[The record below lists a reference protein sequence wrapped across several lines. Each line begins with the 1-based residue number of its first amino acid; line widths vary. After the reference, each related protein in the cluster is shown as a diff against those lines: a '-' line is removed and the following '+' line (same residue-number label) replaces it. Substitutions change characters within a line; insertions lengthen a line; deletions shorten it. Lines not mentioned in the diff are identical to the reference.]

1 MLENI
6 LIDNSEINDSI
17 NQNDYSEAVRKLLI
31 QQKIDWQFAANGF
44 ESLKSVQT
52 KEFNFDGYKI
62 KVQFNPGRIK
72 SSSAKVDEKSI
83 KERECFLCWENLPP
97 GQKGILI
104 NEEYVILVNP
114 FPIFPEHF
122 TIPNFKHTQQSII
135 NSFPDLLEISKELS
149 KYYTVFYN
157 GPKCGASAPDH
168 LHFQAGSKNFMPIDL
183 EFEQL
188 KNEYGNVLF
197 EDKNIVLSAVDDGL
211 RRFISFKSRDKYLI
225 EHTFEKFYE
234 HYKNISSNNNEPM
247 MNILASYEKESG
259 WQIIIFLREKHRS
272 SHYFAQDE
280 NQILISPAAVDL
292 GGIFITPRQ
301 KDFEI
306 ISTNIIKEICDE
318 ITLAKEK
325 FDILKY
331 NLREKNS

>member
-1 MLENI
+1 MLEDI
-6 LIDNSEINDSI
+6 LTDNSEINKYL
-17 NQNDYSEAVRKLLI
+17 NLNDYSEAAKKLLL
-31 QQKIDWQFAANGF
+31 QQKKDWQFASNGF

-52 KEFNFDGYKI
+52 REFGFDGYKI

-83 KERECFLCWENLPP
+83 KERKCFLCLENLPSE
-97 GQKGILI
+97 QKGILL
-104 NEEYVILVNP
+104 NEEYIILVNP

-122 TIPNFKHTQQSII
+122 TIPHVRHVPQSIK
-135 NSFPDLLEISKELS
+135 NSFIDLLEISKELS

-183 EFEQL
+183 EFQQL
-188 KNEYGNVLF
+188 KNDYGNVLLK
-197 EDKNIVLSAVDDGL
+197 DKNLILSAIDDGL
-211 RRFISFKSRDKYLI
+211 RRFITIESHDKYLI
-225 EHTFEKFYE
+225 ENKFKIYFEN
-234 HYKNISSNNNEPM
+234 YKNISGNNDEPT
-247 MNILASYEKESG
+247 MNILSSYGQNSG
-259 WQIIIFLREKHRS
+259 WRVIIFLREKHRS
-272 SHYFAQDE
+272 SHYFAENE

-306 ISTNIIKEICDE
+306 LSKNIIIEVCDE
-318 ITLAKEK
+318 ITLSKEK
-325 FDILKY
+325 FDFL
-331 NLREKNS
+331 KNSLLE